1 MLEQTPSV
9 RDIFNKIF
17 LYRYESREYLEQS
30 REAALSRSLRD
41 SLQSAGLLHQITCT
55 LTLAISIAG
64 RRMSSQLI

>member
-9 RDIFNKIF
+9 RDVFYGIF
-17 LYRYESREYLEQS
+17 LYRYELREYLEQT

-41 SLQSAGLLHQITCT
+41 SLQSAGLLHQITWT

-64 RRMSSQLI
+64 RRVSSQVI